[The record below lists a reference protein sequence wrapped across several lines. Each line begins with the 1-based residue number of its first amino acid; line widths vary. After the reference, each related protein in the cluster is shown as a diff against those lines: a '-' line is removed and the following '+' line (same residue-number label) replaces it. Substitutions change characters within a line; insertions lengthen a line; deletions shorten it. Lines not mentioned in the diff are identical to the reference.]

1 MLSMNSVGASTD
13 MPEAVRPE
21 ISGVLQ
27 WA

>member
-27 WA
+27 RA